1 SQTKLILAAIRQ
13 SDFLN
18 RLDADETSM
27 MVDGLSQREQQKGEY
42 IITEGSEGNT
52 MYIVAEGSLLV
63 SQANRLLRK
72 LQKGDVFGELAILYN
87 CKRTATVTAM
97 TDVKLWCIERQTYRA
112 IMTSKSKRKRE
123 QIMGFLKGAKTMKG
137 LSDAQLSKIIDC
149 MEECKFQPN
158 KAIVQ
163 EGDEGKTFYIILRG
177 EVRVTK
183 TISGQQRQI
192 RLLGEGDHFGELA
205 LIRKIRRTAT
215 CMAVGEVT
223 CISIDKETYNFSK
236 HVGQVSSI
244 TKPQSV
250 QCNNAEKDI
259 GNRKLSQRWA
269 SCWVR
274 TSAGCIQFRT
284 SLEELVPV
292 LYKEG
297 RYSGEPVTL
306 GVGGFGRVELVS
318 DAMTGEYFALKKIS
332 KKHVVQMRQQEHI
345 SVEKRILQSLDCNF
359 IVRLHTSFRDSRFV
373 YMLLELCVGGELW
386 TKLREVRRF
395 DEVVSVFCS
404 ACVVEAF
411 DYLHKHW
418 IVYRDL
424 KPENLMLD
432 RHGYI
437 KLVDFGFAKQLVKG
451 EKTYSFCGTPE
462 YLAPEL
468 LRNEGHDCAADYWSL
483 GILVYELLV
492 GSPPFSS
499 SDPQRLYSRILDGVI
514 KYPAHMSDA
523 ARSIVNKLCRQRPGQ
538 RLGNT
543 KNGIKDIRNH
553 RWFSEINWR
562 KLALGQIEA
571 PTARFELQG
580 PLYANFDRFSPD
592 KSNVEEEFS
601 GWDEDF

>member
-1 SQTKLILAAIRQ
+1 
-13 SDFLN
+13 
-18 RLDADETSM
+18 
-27 MVDGLSQREQQKGEY
+27 
-42 IITEGSEGNT
+42 
-52 MYIVAEGSLLV
+52 
-63 SQANRLLRK
+63 
-72 LQKGDVFGELAILYN
+72 
-87 CKRTATVTAM
+87 
-97 TDVKLWCIERQTYRA
+97 
-112 IMTSKSKRKRE
+112 
-123 QIMGFLKGAKTMKG
+123 
-137 LSDAQLSKIIDC
+137 
-149 MEECKFQPN
+149 
-158 KAIVQ
+158 
-163 EGDEGKTFYIILRG
+163 
-177 EVRVTK
+177 
-183 TISGQQRQI
+183 
-192 RLLGEGDHFGELA
+192 
-205 LIRKIRRTAT
+205 
-215 CMAVGEVT
+215 MAVGEVT
-223 CISIDKETYNFSK
+223 CISIDKDIFEETIPLENLELPEHLDTFDKPILPDRKSCIFPSNSSK
-236 HVGQVSSI
+236 VQV
-244 TKPQSV
+244 P
-250 QCNNAEKDI
+250 A
-259 GNRKLSQRWA
+259 
-269 SCWVR
+269 
-274 TSAGCIQFRT
+274 

-571 PTARFELQG
+571 PTARFVRRG

-601 GWDEDF
+601 GWDEDFEENN